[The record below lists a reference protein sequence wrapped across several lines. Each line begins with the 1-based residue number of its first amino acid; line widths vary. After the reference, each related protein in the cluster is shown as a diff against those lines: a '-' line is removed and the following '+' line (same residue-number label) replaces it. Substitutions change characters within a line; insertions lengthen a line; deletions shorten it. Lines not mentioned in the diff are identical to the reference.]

1 MYNNFN
7 KNNNN
12 NYNNSNNYNNNYN
25 NYNNN
30 YNNNNNNY
38 NNNNSIRQCKNALNV
53 AEKPSVAKSVSS
65 LLSGNNCAKFN
76 SKSKYNPTF
85 KFDYIVNSL
94 NVEFNMIFT
103 SVAGHLQ
110 NYHYGNEYHQWEMS
124 TLKEMF
130 NGHLYK
136 NITSNAKIL
145 TDNLISLAN
154 EFNIDVLILW
164 LDCDREGENISFEVI
179 DVIKNGYKKK
189 NFIIYRARYSAITK
203 RDLDNAMENLGPPN
217 KNMSDGVDVRQKI
230 DLIIGAT
237 FTRLQTIKFK
247 SIFYNNINVNNNSN
261 DGKNIISFG
270 SCQFPT
276 LNFIVERAE
285 KIRNFKSEK
294 FWYIEIKIKKTIN
307 SNNSIIN
314 NNNINTEKPITFN
327 WERNHLFDMYISF
340 ILYEKVLQAK
350 TARVVSI
357 KNSDRV
363 RYRPIPLNTVEMQKL
378 ISRFLHIS
386 SNDTMT
392 IAEKLYNKGLISYPR
407 TETQKYKSTELP
419 QLKRIIND
427 FKQSNIYGEYCN
439 KLLNEDNNNNSRYNS
454 PRQGKLDDGAH
465 PPIHPVKF
473 DVPGDITSTEKRVLD
488 FIIRHFLGSV
498 SPNATGKENLIQ
510 IEMGN
515 EFFSTKGLEII
526 DKGYMEI
533 YTFDKWSD
541 SYLPKFNENE
551 IIEPFSCLLQEGKT
565 NPPNFL
571 TEPELI
577 TLMDKNGIG
586 TDATIHEH
594 IKKIIDRGYTKK
606 IGQIFKPTLLGA
618 ALRFGYKKLGME
630 IYKPNLRAMMEKE
643 IKDVCEGK
651 RNAIEV
657 FECMKKD
664 MFSMFVKVFD
674 NVEVLKD
681 VIQGFYN
688 ENRDY
693 DMQLGGNG
701 GNDGNDGDG
710 GNNRRGGGR
719 NGGRGK
725 KKYQNNNND
734 EDDDNNDGN
743 DNNDNNDDDNN
754 DDNFNNNNNNKGK
767 KRKVQRRKKYKKKNE
782 DENYNNNTNQYSN
795 KKVKRKNKNNN
806 NISIGKNYI
815 QLCSQCGNEMT
826 IKNGYSYFIG
836 CSNYPNC
843 KNCLYLNN
851 INFIELSEDKTCKE
865 CQNKMYK
872 ISQDKNGSNP
882 EYICLGKCFKQ
893 TKKGK

>member
-1 MYNNFN
+1 M
-7 KNNNN
+7 
-12 NYNNSNNYNNNYN
+12 
-25 NYNNN
+25 

-38 NNNNSIRQCKNALNV
+38 NYNNNNNSIRQCKNALNV

-103 SVAGHLQ
+103 SVAGHLL

-130 NGHLYK
+130 NGNLYK
-136 NITSNAKIL
+136 SITSNAKIL
-145 TDNLISLAN
+145 TENLISLAN
-154 EFNIDVLILW
+154 EYNIDVLILW

-217 KNMSDGVDVRQKI
+217 KNMSDGVDVRQRI

-247 SIFYNNINVNNNSN
+247 SIFYNNININNNNNN
-261 DGKNIISFG
+261 DAKNIISFG

-294 FWYIEIKIKKTIN
+294 FWYIEIKIKKSLNDNNNNTITY
-307 SNNSIIN
+307 NNNN
-314 NNNINTEKPITFN
+314 NNNINTEKPIIFN

-350 TARVVSI
+350 TAKVVSI

-407 TETQKYKSTELP
+407 TETQKYKPTELP
-419 QLKRIIND
+419 QLKRIVND
-427 FKQSNIYGEYCN
+427 FKQSNIYGEYCS
-439 KLLNEDNNNNSRYNS
+439 KLLNEENNRYTS

-488 FIIRHFLGSV
+488 FIIRHFLGSI
-498 SPNATGKENLIQ
+498 SPNALGKENNIQ
-510 IEMGN
+510 IEMGG

-541 SYLPKFNENE
+541 TYLPKFNENE
-551 IIEPFSCLLQEGKT
+551 VIEPYSCLLQEGKT

-618 ALRFGYKKLGME
+618 ALRYGYKKLGME

-643 IKDVCEGK
+643 IKDVCDGK
-651 RNAIEV
+651 RNAIQV
-657 FECMKKD
+657 FNDMKKD
-664 MFSMFVKVFD
+664 MYSMFVKVFD

-693 DMQLGGNG
+693 DMQLNGNG
-701 GNDGNDGDG
+701 GGDGNDGGG
-710 GNNRRGGGR
+710 GNNRRGGRKG
-719 NGGRGK
+719 GK
-725 KKYQNNNND
+725 KKYQNNNIN
-734 EDDDNNDGN
+734 EDDDNDDNNNNN
-743 DNNDNNDDDNN
+743 DNNDNNDNDEDNN
-754 DDNFNNNNNNKGK
+754 DDDFNNNNNKGK
-767 KRKVQRRKKYKKKNE
+767 KRKGQRRRKYKKKND
-782 DENYNNNTNQYSN
+782 DENYNNNQYSN
-795 KKVKRKNKNNN
+795 KKIKRQNKNNN
-806 NISIGKNYI
+806 NSVGNNYI
-815 QLCSQCGNEMT
+815 QLCSQCGNEMK

-843 KNCLYLNN
+843 KNALYLKN

-872 ISQDKNGSNP
+872 ISQEKNGSNF
-882 EYICLGKCFKQ
+882 EFICLGKCFKQ
-893 TKKGK
+893 KPKKRK

>member
-1 MYNNFN
+1 MY
-7 KNNNN
+7 NNNN
-12 NYNNSNNYNNNYN
+12 NYNNYN
-25 NYNNN
+25 
-30 YNNNNNNY
+30 

-103 SVAGHLQ
+103 SVAGHLL

-130 NGHLYK
+130 NGNLYK
-136 NITSNAKIL
+136 SITSNAKIL
-145 TDNLISLAN
+145 TENLISLAN
-154 EFNIDVLILW
+154 EYNIDALILW

-217 KNMSDGVDVRQKI
+217 KNMSDGVDVRQRI

-247 SIFYNNINVNNNSN
+247 SIFYNNINVSNNNNN

-294 FWYIEIKIKKTIN
+294 FWYIEIKIKKSLNDNNNNTITY
-307 SNNSIIN
+307 NNNN
-314 NNNINTEKPITFN
+314 NNNINTEKPIIFN

-350 TARVVSI
+350 TAKVVSI

-407 TETQKYKSTELP
+407 TETQKYKPTELP
-419 QLKRIIND
+419 QLKRIVND
-427 FKQSNIYGEYCN
+427 FKQSNIYGEYCS
-439 KLLNEDNNNNSRYNS
+439 KLLNEENNRYTS

-488 FIIRHFLGSV
+488 FIIRHFLGSI
-498 SPNATGKENLIQ
+498 SPNALGKENNIQ
-510 IEMGN
+510 IEMGG

-526 DKGYMEI
+526 DRGYMEI

-541 SYLPKFNENE
+541 TYLPKFNENE
-551 IIEPFSCLLQEGKT
+551 VIEPYSCLLQEGKT

-618 ALRFGYKKLGME
+618 ALRYGYKKLGME

-643 IKDVCEGK
+643 IKDVCDGK
-651 RNAIEV
+651 RNAIQV
-657 FECMKKD
+657 FNDMKKD
-664 MFSMFVKVFD
+664 MYNMFVKVFD

-693 DMQLGGNG
+693 DMQLNGNG
-701 GNDGNDGDG
+701 GGDGNDGGG
-710 GNNRRGGGR
+710 GNNRRGGR
-719 NGGRGK
+719 KGGGNK
-725 KKYQNNNND
+725 KKYQNNNNIIN
-734 EDDDNNDGN
+734 EDDDNDDNN
-743 DNNDNNDDDNN
+743 NNNDNDNDDDNN
-754 DDNFNNNNNNKGK
+754 DDDFNNNNNNNNKGK
-767 KRKVQRRKKYKKKNE
+767 KRKGQRRKKYKKKND
-782 DENYNNNTNQYSN
+782 DENNNNNQFSN
-795 KKVKRKNKNNN
+795 KKIKRQNKNNN
-806 NISIGKNYI
+806 NSIGENYI
-815 QLCSQCGNEMT
+815 QLCSKCGNEMV

-836 CSNYPNC
+836 CSNFPNC
-843 KNCLYLNN
+843 KNALYLSN

-872 ISQDKNGSNP
+872 ISQEKNGSNF
-882 EYICLGKCFKQ
+882 EFICLGKCFKQ
-893 TKKGK
+893 KPKKRK